1 MIPTAFSQAI
11 GEFQRQDFYACHDT
25 LEALWIEALEPEKQF
40 YQGVLQVAV
49 ACYHLEN
56 HNQRGAVML
65 LGEGVRRLRDY
76 QPEFSGID
84 VDRLMATSLALLGQL
99 QQLAVQDDVD
109 QGGAGMDFPLP
120 DVQWIDSSGKGNS
133 SAEKGI

>member
-1 MIPTAFSQAI
+1 MIPAAFTQAI
-11 GEFQRQDFYACHDT
+11 GEFHRQDFYACHDT
-25 LEALWIEALEPEKQF
+25 LEALWIEALDPEKQF

-49 ACYHLEN
+49 ACYHLQN

-84 VDRLMATSLALLGQL
+84 VDRLMATSLALLAQL
-99 QQLAVQDDVD
+99 QQFAVQGDADQARDDLD
-109 QGGAGMDFPLP
+109 LPLP
-120 DVQWIDSSGKGNS
+120 DVQWINSSGKGNS
-133 SAEKGI
+133 SAENGI